1 MIIIGKKIEKIWRDN
16 LGYFC
21 LFDAACQHQKVL
33 LSLRKKIINIF
44 LIHVCVS
51 VLLQL
56 SEADEAAL
64 KEPIIRRFE
73 EEGNPYYSSAR

>member
-1 MIIIGKKIEKIWRDN
+1 VMGGEQAATVLATIAKDQKAREGK
-16 LGYFC
+16 
-21 LFDAACQHQKVL
+21 
-33 LSLRKKIINIF
+33 
-44 LIHVCVS
+44 
-51 VLLQL
+51 QL

>member
-1 MIIIGKKIEKIWRDN
+1 MWPNARISVMGGEQAATVLATITKDQKAREGKK
-16 LGYFC
+16 
-21 LFDAACQHQKVL
+21 
-33 LSLRKKIINIF
+33 
-44 LIHVCVS
+44 
-51 VLLQL
+51 L